1 MSKYLTEEQL
11 KFNIGY
17 GRAVEQWLGFEEEQE
32 STILKW
38 LRIDKERNEMFSV
51 TYFESFDEGSHEFLD
66 MYEFS
71 MVDPDE
77 PFGVINTFSSISD
90 ALTFASLAYN
100 AAEDKFV
107 SSGMIQEE
115 YRVYLNR

>member
-1 MSKYLTEEQL
+1 
-11 KFNIGY
+11 
-17 GRAVEQWLGFEEEQE
+17 
-32 STILKW
+32 
-38 LRIDKERNEMFSV
+38 
-51 TYFESFDEGSHEFLD
+51 
-66 MYEFS
+66 

-90 ALTFASLAYN
+90 ALAFASLTYN
-100 AAEDKFV
+100 ATEDKYV